1 MMKTVSE
8 RALYRIRRVPPIGHA
23 TYMTVKSALTR
34 GESALFHV
42 NIWYSRHASR
52 LIRIAD

>member
-1 MMKTVSE
+1 MKTVSE